1 MAIDSMFSRETHP
14 QLGAVMTVRF
24 IRLTNLFSATLA
36 TTVLVSAVASA
47 QALPPVRA
55 LGPVTRV
62 SPTDQLGSVSSVRP
76 LPGGRV
82 LVNDLVRRQL
92 VLLDSTFAREA
103 VVADTTAATAN
114 AYGAR
119 PGGLIPYRGDSSLFV
134 DPGSLSMLVLDGAGK
149 VVKVMA
155 IPRPDDAQFMIGG
168 PFGTPGFD
176 SKGRI
181 VYRGF
186 TRPNLPPPG
195 AERTTGFRVPEQP
208 DSAPILRVAL
218 ATRALDTASF
228 FKIPKTRANVSQN
241 DRGQVSVQMVM
252 NPMPIVDD
260 WTLLPDGTLA
270 VVRGADY
277 HIDWLA
283 PDGSRTST
291 AKIPFEWERMSDDAK
306 ATFLDSAK
314 TAMEANRARMMAGG
328 GGGNVVVAGGPAPA
342 AGGGGGAMGGGMV
355 MRFEAAGPAG
365 SGPAPSGGPPTQ
377 MQMPSINMIPASELP
392 DYRPAFGTGATRAD
406 LDGNLWIRTSK
417 VANGGPVY
425 DVVNRSGAL
434 IDRVAFPF
442 GRVIA
447 GFGPG
452 VVYMGVRDDKG
463 ARLEVARIR

>member
-1 MAIDSMFSRETHP
+1 MITLSHGVPMSVAFTIAQRARMLGVLAVAAVWS
-14 QLGAVMTVRF
+14 GAVG
-24 IRLTNLFSATLA
+24 
-36 TTVLVSAVASA
+36 A
-47 QALPPVRA
+47 QSLPPVRP
-55 LGPVTRV
+55 LGGVVRI
-62 SPTDQLGSVSSVRP
+62 SPSDVFGSVAAVRP

-92 VLLDSTFAREA
+92 LLLDSTFATQA

-114 AYGAR
+114 AYSGR
-119 PGGLIPYRGDSSLFV
+119 SGGLIPYRGDSTLFI
-134 DPGSLSMLVLDGAGK
+134 DPQSLSMLVIDGAGK
-149 VVKVMA
+149 VARVMA
-155 IPRPDDAQFMIGG
+155 VPRPADAPFMVGG
-168 PFGTPGFD
+168 PFGTPAVD

-186 TRPNLPPPG
+186 TRPNMPPPG
-195 AERTTGFRVPEQP
+195 EPGTAMRMPEQP

-218 ATRALDTASF
+218 ATRALDTAAF
-228 FKIPKTRANVSQN
+228 FKIPKTRANVVQAEG
-241 DRGQVSVQMVM
+241 RMSVTMMM
-252 NPMPIVDD
+252 NPMPVVDD

-277 HIDWLA
+277 HVDWLA

-291 AKIPFEWERMSDDAK
+291 AKIPFEWQRMTDESK
-306 ATFLDSAK
+306 QTFLDSAK
-314 TAMEANRARMMAGG
+314 TAMEANRARAVATGGSGNAITVGPPGGGAGG
-328 GGGNVVVAGGPAPA
+328 GGGMIVMRFDGPGAPP
-342 AGGGGGAMGGGMV
+342 GGGGPGAG
-355 MRFEAAGPAG
+355 A
-365 SGPAPSGGPPTQ
+365 PPTT
-377 MQMPSINMIPASELP
+377 MSMPAITMVPPSDLP

-425 DVVNRSGAL
+425 DVVNRQGVL

-463 ARLEVARIR
+463 ARLELARMR

>member
-1 MAIDSMFSRETHP
+1 MITSSHGFPMSAAFMRIIRART
-14 QLGAVMTVRF
+14 LGALL
-24 IRLTNLFSATLA
+24 IATPCA
-36 TTVLVSAVASA
+36 TGAGA
-47 QALPPVRA
+47 QSLPPVRP
-55 LGPVTRV
+55 LGAVVRI
-62 SPTDQLGSVSSVRP
+62 SPTDVFGSVSAVRP

-92 VLLDSTFAREA
+92 LLLDSTFATQA
-103 VVADTTAATAN
+103 VIADTTAATAN
-114 AYGAR
+114 AYSGR
-119 PGGLIPYRGDSSLFV
+119 TGGLIPYRGDSTLFI
-134 DPGSLSMLVLDGAGK
+134 DPQSLSMLVIDGSGK
-149 VVKVMA
+149 VARVMA
-155 IPRPDDAQFMIGG
+155 VPRPNDAQFMVGG

-186 TRPNLPPPG
+186 TRPNLPPPPSG
-195 AERTTGFRVPEQP
+195 NEPSTAPRIPEQP

-228 FKIPKTRANVSQN
+228 FKIPKARASVVQTE
-241 DRGQVSVQMVM
+241 RGMSVTMMM
-252 NPMPIVDD
+252 NPMPVVDD

-291 AKIPFEWERMSDDAK
+291 AKIPFEWQRLSDEAK
-306 ATFLDSAK
+306 QTFLDSAK
-314 TAMEANRARMMAGG
+314 VAMEANRARAVATNGGGNMTMAAPPAGG
-328 GGGNVVVAGGPAPA
+328 GGG
-342 AGGGGGAMGGGMV
+342 GMIV
-355 MRFEAAGPAG
+355 MRFDGPG
-365 SGPAPSGGPPTQ
+365 APSGGAGGTGPGAGGAP
-377 MQMPSINMIPASELP
+377 MSMPMPAINMVPPSDLP

-425 DVVNRSGAL
+425 DVVNRQGVL
-434 IDRVAFPF
+434 IDRVSFPF

-452 VVYMGVRDDKG
+452 VIYMGVRDDKG
-463 ARLEVARIR
+463 ARLELARMR

>member
-1 MAIDSMFSRETHP
+1 MFAS
-14 QLGAVMTVRF
+14 VVRVAG
-24 IRLTNLFSATLA
+24 LLA
-36 TTVLVSAVASA
+36 VSAVIGVGAHA
-47 QALPPVRA
+47 QSLPPVRP
-55 LGPVTRV
+55 LGPVVRV
-62 SPTDQLGSVSSVRP
+62 SPADLLGSVSAARP
-76 LPGGRV
+76 LPGGKV
-82 LVNDLVRRQL
+82 LVNDIVRRQL

-103 VVADTTAATAN
+103 IVADTTAATAN
-114 AYGAR
+114 AYGGRA
-119 PGGLIPYRGDSSLFV
+119 GGLIPFRGDSSLFI
-134 DPGSLSMLVLDGAGK
+134 DPASLSMLVVDGSGK
-149 VVKVMA
+149 VARVMA
-155 IPRPDDAQFMIGG
+155 VPRPNDAQFMVGG

-186 TRPNLPPPG
+186 MRPNMPPPG
-195 AERTTGFRVPEQP
+195 AERSGVMRIPEQA

-218 ATRALDTASF
+218 DTRVLDTASY
-228 FKIPKTRANVSQN
+228 FKIPKTSATVTQN
-241 DRGQVSVQMVM
+241 DRGQMSVSMVM
-252 NPMPIVDD
+252 NPMPVVDD

-291 AKIPFEWERMSDDAK
+291 PKIPFEWQRMSDEAK
-306 ATFLDSAK
+306 VTFLDSAK
-314 TAMEANRARMMAGG
+314 TAMEANRARMAAAGGNQTIVTSGGPAGGAAPAGG
-328 GGGNVVVAGGPAPA
+328 GMVMRFEMGGPGGGPPPAGGPAPA
-342 AGGGGGAMGGGMV
+342 AGSMPTSMAPPALNMV
-355 MRFEAAGPAG
+355 KP
-365 SGPAPSGGPPTQ
+365 
-377 MQMPSINMIPASELP
+377 SELP

-425 DVVNRSGAL
+425 DVINRSGTL

>member
-1 MAIDSMFSRETHP
+1 
-14 QLGAVMTVRF
+14 MTMLSVG
-24 IRLTNLFSATLA
+24 
-36 TTVLVSAVASA
+36 VSAPLLA
-47 QALPPVRA
+47 QTLPPVRP
-55 LGPVTRV
+55 LGAVVRI
-62 SPTDQLGSVSSVRP
+62 SPSDVFGSISTVRP

-92 VLLDSTFAREA
+92 LLLDSTLVQEA

-114 AYGAR
+114 AYSGRTA
-119 PGGLIPYRGDSSLFV
+119 GLIAYRGDSSLFI
-134 DPGSLSMLVLDGAGK
+134 DPASLSMLVIDGAGQ
-149 VVKVMA
+149 VTRVMA
-155 IPRPDDAQFMIGG
+155 VPRPSDAQFMIGG

-186 TRPNLPPPG
+186 TRPNLPPPPSPSDPPG
-195 AERTTGFRVPEQP
+195 ARMQVPQQP

-218 ATRALDTASF
+218 DTRALDTASF
-228 FKIPKTRANVSQN
+228 FRIPKTSAKVTQN

-252 NPMPIVDD
+252 NPMPVVDD

-270 VVRGADY
+270 LVRGADY
-277 HIDWLA
+277 HVDWLA

-291 AKIPFEWERMSDDAK
+291 PKIPFEWQRLSDEAK

-314 TAMEANRARMMAGG
+314 TAMEATRARGMTASGGAQTIIGAPGGGGPGG
-328 GGGNVVVAGGPAPA
+328 GGGI
-342 AGGGGGAMGGGMV
+342 V
-355 MRFEAAGPAG
+355 MRFEG
-365 SGPAPSGGPPTQ
+365 GGPPPTGAAPAVTGGAPTT
-377 MQMPSINMIPASELP
+377 MSMPAINMVPASELP

-425 DVVNRSGAL
+425 DVVNRQGAL

-452 VVYMGVRDDKG
+452 VVYLGVRDDKG
-463 ARLEVARIR
+463 ARLELARIR

>member
-1 MAIDSMFSRETHP
+1 MSTSVARTF
-14 QLGAVMTVRF
+14 A
-24 IRLTNLFSATLA
+24 ALA
-36 TTVLVSAVASA
+36 VSAGLASPSAA
-47 QALPPVRA
+47 QSLPPVRP
-55 LGPVTRV
+55 LGPVTHV
-62 SPTDQLGSVSSVRP
+62 SPADLLGSVSVVRP

-103 VVADTTAATAN
+103 IVADTTAATAN
-114 AYGAR
+114 AYGGRTA
-119 PGGLIPYRGDSSLFV
+119 GLIAYRGDSSLFI
-134 DPGSLSMLVLDGAGK
+134 DPASLSMLVIDGAGK
-149 VVKVMA
+149 VTRVMA
-155 IPRPDDAQFMIGG
+155 VPRPNDAPFMVGG

-186 TRPNLPPPG
+186 TRPNMPPPG
-195 AERTTGFRVPEQP
+195 DRAAGGFRIPEQP

-218 ATRALDTASF
+218 DTRVLDTASF
-228 FKIPKTRANVSQN
+228 FKIPKTSANVTQN
-241 DRGQVSVQMVM
+241 DRGQMSVTMVM
-252 NPMPIVDD
+252 NPMPVVDD

-277 HIDWLA
+277 HVDWLA

-291 AKIPFEWERMSDDAK
+291 PKIPFEWQRMTDEAK

-314 TAMEANRARMMAGG
+314 TAMEATRARAMASGA
-328 GGGNVVVAGGPAPA
+328 NQAVVTAGGPAGAPA
-342 AGGGGGAMGGGMV
+342 AGGAPGGGVV
-355 MRFEAAGPAG
+355 MRFEM
-365 SGPAPSGGPPTQ
+365 SGPGGGGPPPGGAAPAAGGATT
-377 MQMPSINMIPASELP
+377 MSMPSINMVKPSELP

-417 VANGGPVY
+417 VHNGGPVY

-434 IDRVAFPF
+434 VDRVAFPY

-452 VVYMGVRDDKG
+452 IVYMGVRDDTG
-463 ARLEVARIR
+463 ARLERARIR

>member
-1 MAIDSMFSRETHP
+1 MITSSHGFPMSAAIMRTLRARTLGALSIVTACASAVGAQPLPPVRP
-14 QLGAVMTVRF
+14 LGAVMR
-24 IRLTNLFSATLA
+24 I
-36 TTVLVSAVASA
+36 
-47 QALPPVRA
+47 
-55 LGPVTRV
+55 
-62 SPTDQLGSVSSVRP
+62 SPSQVFGSVSAVRP

-92 VLLDSTFAREA
+92 LLLDSTFATQA
-103 VVADTTAATAN
+103 VIADTTAATAN
-114 AYGAR
+114 AYSGRTA
-119 PGGLIPYRGDSSLFV
+119 GLIPYRGDSTLFI
-134 DPGSLSMLVLDGAGK
+134 DPQSLSMLVIDGTGQVAR
-149 VVKVMA
+149 VMA
-155 IPRPDDAQFMIGG
+155 VPRPNDAQFMVGG

-186 TRPNLPPPG
+186 TRPNLPPPLSG
-195 AERTTGFRVPEQP
+195 NEPNSAPRIPEQP

-218 ATRALDTASF
+218 ATRTLDTASF
-228 FKIPKTRANVSQN
+228 FKIPKTRANIVQTE
-241 DRGQVSVQMVM
+241 RGMSVTMMM
-252 NPMPIVDD
+252 NPMPVVDD

-291 AKIPFEWERMSDDAK
+291 PKIPFDWQRMTDDAK
-306 ATFLDSAK
+306 QTFLDSAK
-314 TAMEANRARMMAGG
+314 TAMEANRARAMATNGGGNATMMGPPGG
-328 GGGNVVVAGGPAPA
+328 GGG
-342 AGGGGGAMGGGMV
+342 GMVV
-355 MRFEAAGPAG
+355 MRFDGPG
-365 SGPAPSGGPPTQ
+365 APSGGPAGPAPAGG
-377 MQMPSINMIPASELP
+377 MPMSMPAINMVPPSDLP

-425 DVVNRSGAL
+425 DVVSRAGVL

-452 VVYMGVRDDKG
+452 VIYMGVRDEKG
-463 ARLEVARIR
+463 ARLELARMR